1 MWSIEL
7 GKKIESQKIES
18 STKINLVTG
27 KLNLLTSKKPVL
39 IEYDGNKYPC
49 AHYVDVAL
57 FAIKEMDRLSHEK
70 LVALAQNNFSGRL
83 FYADDTKA
91 LIQSMRNGKDTDIKG
106 VAVELH
112 GSGKDLGQFIKALL
126 DEFGVTDLSI
136 YIK

>member
-1 MWSIEL
+1 M
-7 GKKIESQKIES
+7 
-18 STKINLVTG
+18 
-27 KLNLLTSKKPVL
+27 
-39 IEYDGNKYPC
+39 
-49 AHYVDVAL
+49 
-57 FAIKEMDRLSHEK
+57 
-70 LVALAQNNFSGRL
+70 AQNNFSGRL